1 MDVEPADD
9 VLLVRRALEAVV
21 AAGVPLLH
29 ADLQLTEKE
38 TAHSMFAG
46 N

>member
-29 ADLQLTEKE
+29 ADLQLTEKLK
-38 TAHSMFAG
+38 AYSMSVG